1 MPRIARTAA
10 SAITLRIGPDFSR
23 EAAYLRAG
31 EAPVAGV
38 DEAGRGPLAGPVV
51 AAAVVLD
58 PQRVPEGLG
67 DSKQIAPDERA
78 RLYEIIVATADVAVA
93 SVSARSIDATDIRK
107 ATLEAMRRA
116 VAGLRRA
123 PARILVD
130 GRDLPA
136 CPMPGEAIVKGDALV
151 ASIAAASI
159 VAKVTR
165 DRLMTRLGRHYP
177 GYGFERH
184 AGYATAVHRDA
195 IRTLGPCPF
204 HRLSFGPLFA
214 GDAQAED
221 DPA

>member
-10 SAITLRIGPDFSR
+10 SAITLRIGPDFPGKR
-23 EAAYLRAG
+23 RIC
-31 EAPVAGV
+31 APAKRRFAGV

-78 RLYEIIVATADVAVA
+78 RLYEIIVSTADVAVA

-123 PARILVD
+123 PARIS
-130 GRDLPA
+130 RRWARPA
-136 CPMPGEAIVKGDALV
+136 GLSDA
-151 ASIAAASI
+151 
-159 VAKVTR
+159 
-165 DRLMTRLGRHYP
+165 G
-177 GYGFERH
+177 GG
-184 AGYATAVHRDA
+184 HRQ
-195 IRTLGPCPF
+195 G
-204 HRLSFGPLFA
+204 
-214 GDAQAED
+214 
-221 DPA
+221 